1 MSIQQEET
9 PMHKAFATI
18 RFAVPAGIVAAM
30 FLTAG
35 AAFAA
40 PAPSKPAQPSY
51 LTTAAAP
58 HAKPAAKP
66 GAKAARKPAAHK
78 GKATAH
84 SAAKPGAKRPAKLS
98 ERNMNDR
105 PSADKAAK
113 DKAARAKAR
122 ANFKPAGGKVIKKYV
137 GPLKKLPRRQP
148 AKAQ

>member
-1 MSIQQEET
+1 MQQEET
-9 PMHKAFATI
+9 PMQKAFATI
-18 RFAVPAGIVAAM
+18 RFAVPAGIVAAT

-51 LTTAAAP
+51 LTKAAAT

-66 GAKAARKPAAHK
+66 GAKVARKPAAQK

-84 SAAKPGAKRPAKLS
+84 SAAKRPAKLS

-105 PSADKAAK
+105 LSADKAAK